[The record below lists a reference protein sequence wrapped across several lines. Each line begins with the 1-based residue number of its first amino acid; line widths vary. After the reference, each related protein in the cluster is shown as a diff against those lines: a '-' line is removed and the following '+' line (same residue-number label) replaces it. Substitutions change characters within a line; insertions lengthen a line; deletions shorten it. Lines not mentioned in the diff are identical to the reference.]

1 MTTTQRVKIGIVGLN
16 FGRWIIEDIVN
27 GPAKDYFELAAVCDK
42 DEEKAK
48 SFGEKFGVKVYT
60 DLKDLLAD
68 ADIPVVGLY
77 TGPVNRAGLLR
88 TILHAGKDV
97 MTTKPFELDP
107 VAAREILKEAD
118 KMGRVV
124 HLNSPSPVP
133 REHLLKIQE
142 WRKEYDL
149 GAPVSCYG
157 EVLASYREKPDGTWY
172 DNPELC
178 PAAPIFRLGIYL
190 INDLV
195 HLFGGV
201 SEVQVTSSRL
211 FTERP
216 TPDNAQLGLLFKN
229 NAIGNIYATFCVDD
243 GQCYANSLILHFERG
258 SIQHNIY
265 PVSEVGKSN
274 TSSRLTLVVRKSP
287 EKIHVED
294 CELTS
299 IGHGYQWDL
308 FHAAVLRTQNIP
320 TPIDDIVQGVE
331 VIAALIRAQRSRAT
345 EKV

>member
-1 MTTTQRVKIGIVGLN
+1 MTTTQRVKIGIIGLN

-27 GPAKDYFELAAVCDK
+27 GPAKDYLELAAVCDK

-60 DLKDLLAD
+60 DIKDLLAD
-68 ADIPVVGLY
+68 DEIPTVGLF
-77 TGPVNRAGLLR
+77 TGPVNRSSLLR
-88 TILHAGKDV
+88 TIIHAGKDV

-107 VAAREILKEAD
+107 VAAREILEEAD
-118 KMGRVV
+118 KLGRVIQ
-124 HLNSPSPVP
+124 LNSPSPVP
-133 REHLLKIQE
+133 RDHLLKIQE
-142 WRKEYDL
+142 WWKEHDL

-201 SEVQVTSSRL
+201 SSVQVTTSRI

-229 NAIGNIYATFCVDD
+229 KAIGNIFATFCVDD
-243 GQCYANSLILHFERG
+243 GQCYANSLMLHFERG
-258 SIQHNIY
+258 SIQYNIR

-274 TSSRLTLVVRKSP
+274 TTSRLTLVARKSP
-287 EKIHVED
+287 EVIHVEE
-294 CELTS
+294 CEQPS
-299 IGHGYQWDL
+299 IGHGYQWEL
-308 FHAAVLRTQNIP
+308 FHAAVLRTKEIP
-320 TPIDDIVQGVE
+320 TPIDDIVHGVE
-331 VIAALIRAQRSRAT
+331 VVAALIRAQGSQAT
-345 EKV
+345 EGV